1 MKKVVGFI
9 LLIVLLVPINVSAR
23 RGCCSWH
30 GGVSG
35 ACRNGYQ
42 VCNDGTTSP
51 SCTCSGGTSS
61 SSSSSS
67 RSSYGSSSSS
77 SRQTYTP
84 SYTYGCTDKNAL
96 NYNPKANKDDGSCIA
111 KVLGCTDKAAINY
124 NSSAN
129 TNDNSCQY
137 EKEITETEK
146 VKYKTKY
153 IDNDEMDKGEEKVK
167 TAGKDGEKSVV
178 YTVTLDAAGNEI
190 NREKKSETVTLEAKE
205 EVIERGTHEDSAPAI
220 GILWIICLIIAFY
233 QAFKNKDGNLLLNK
247 IQKQKDFF
255 AIILYI
261 LYVITVVPAFI
272 DVIIIITNKL
282 KQKRNNMIK

>member
-9 LLIVLLVPINVSAR
+9 LLVIFLVPVNVSAR

-61 SSSSSS
+61 SG
-67 RSSYGSSSSS
+67 SSYSSSS

-84 SYTYGCTDKNAL
+84 SFTYGCTDKNAI
-96 NYNPKANKDDGSCIA
+96 NYNPSANKDDGSCIA
-111 KVLGCTDKAAINY
+111 KVLGCTDNTAINY
-124 NSSAN
+124 NASAN
-129 TNDNSCQY
+129 TNDGSCKY
-137 EKEITETEK
+137 EKEINETEK

-153 IDNDEMDKGEEKVK
+153 IDNDEMVKGEEKVK
-167 TAGKDGEKSVV
+167 TAGKDGEKQVIYLV
-178 YTVTLDAAGNEI
+178 TVDSKGNEI
-190 NREKKSETVTLEAKE
+190 NKEKKSETITVEATE
-205 EVIERGTHEDSAPAI
+205 EVIERGTYEESSPVV
-220 GILWIICLIIAFY
+220 GVLWILSLIIAFY
-233 QAFKNKDGNLLLNK
+233 QAFKHKDGNLLLNK
-247 IQKQKDFF
+247 IQKQEQGK

-261 LYVITVVPAFI
+261 LYVITVIPAFI
-272 DVIIIITNKL
+272 DVIKIIINK
-282 KQKRNNMIK
+282 IKKSSS

>member
-9 LLIVLLVPINVSAR
+9 LLVIFLVPVNVSAR

-61 SSSSSS
+61 SG
-67 RSSYGSSSSS
+67 SSYSSSS

-84 SYTYGCTDKNAL
+84 SFTYGCTDKNAI
-96 NYNPKANKDDGSCIA
+96 NYNPSANKDDGSCIA
-111 KVLGCTDKAAINY
+111 KVLGCTDNTAINY
-124 NSSAN
+124 NASAN
-129 TNDNSCQY
+129 TNDGSCKY
-137 EKEITETEK
+137 EKEINETEK

-153 IDNDEMDKGEEKVK
+153 IDNDEMVKGEEKVK
-167 TAGKDGEKSVV
+167 TAGKDGEKQVIYLV
-178 YTVTLDAAGNEI
+178 TVDSKGNEI
-190 NREKKSETVTLEAKE
+190 SREKKSETITVEATE
-205 EVIERGTHEDSAPAI
+205 EVIERGTYEESSPVV
-220 GILWIICLIIAFY
+220 GVLWILSLIIAFY
-233 QAFKNKDGNLLLNK
+233 QAFKHKDGNLLLNK
-247 IQKQKDFF
+247 IQKQEQGK

-261 LYVITVVPAFI
+261 LYVITIIPAFI
-272 DVIIIITNKL
+272 DVIKIIINK
-282 KQKRNNMIK
+282 IKA

>member
-9 LLIVLLVPINVSAR
+9 LLMIFLAPINVSAQ
-23 RGCCSWH
+23 RGCCSSH

-67 RSSYGSSSSS
+67 SSTS

-96 NYNPKANKDDGSCIA
+96 NYNPSANKDDGSCIA
-111 KVLGCTDKAAINY
+111 KVLGCTDNTAVNY
-124 NSSAN
+124 NASAN
-129 TNDNSCQY
+129 TNDDSCRY

-153 IDNDEMDKGEEKVK
+153 IDNDEMNKGEEKIK
-167 TAGKDGEKSVV
+167 TSGKDGEKQVTYLV
-178 YTVTLDAAGNEI
+178 TVDSNGNEI
-190 NREKKSETVTLEAKE
+190 SREKKNETITSEATE
-205 EVIERGTHEDSAPAI
+205 EVIERGTYEESSPVV
-220 GILWIICLIIAFY
+220 GVLWLLCLIIAFY
-233 QAFKNKDGNLLLNK
+233 QAFKNKNGNLLLNK
-247 IQKQKDFF
+247 IQKQEKGK
-255 AIILYI
+255 AVILYI
-261 LYVITVVPAFI
+261 LYVITVIPAFI
-272 DVIIIITNKL
+272 DVIKIIINK
-282 KQKRNNMIK
+282 IKSSNLEKIK

>member
-9 LLIVLLVPINVSAR
+9 LLMIFLMPINVSAQ

-51 SCTCSGGTSS
+51 SCTCSGGSS

-67 RSSYGSSSSS
+67 SGSSSSA

-96 NYNPKANKDDGSCIA
+96 NYNPHANKDDGSCIA
-111 KVLGCTDKAAINY
+111 KVLGCTDKTAINY
-124 NSSAN
+124 NSAAN
-129 TNDNSCQY
+129 TNDETCQY

-146 VKYKTKY
+146 IKYKTKY
-153 IDNDEMDKGEEKVK
+153 IDNDEMNKGEEKTK
-167 TAGKDGEKSVV
+167 TAGQDGEKQVV
-178 YTVTLDAAGNEI
+178 YLVTVDAEGNEI
-190 NREKKSETVTLEAKE
+190 DREKKSETVTREATE
-205 EVIERGTHEDSAPAI
+205 EVIERGTHEESSPVI
-220 GILWIICLIIAFY
+220 EVLWIICLIISFY
-233 QAFKNKDGNLLLNK
+233 QAFKNKSGNLLLNK
-247 IQKQKDFF
+247 IQKQQKTI

-261 LYVITVVPAFI
+261 LYIITVVPAFI
-272 DVIIIITNKL
+272 DIVKIVINKL
-282 KQKRNNMIK
+282 KSKES

>member
-9 LLIVLLVPINVSAR
+9 LLVIFLVPVNVSAR

-61 SSSSSS
+61 SG
-67 RSSYGSSSSS
+67 SSYSSSS

-84 SYTYGCTDKNAL
+84 SYTYGCTDKNAI
-96 NYNPKANKDDGSCIA
+96 NYNPSANKDDGSCIA
-111 KVLGCTDKAAINY
+111 KVLGCTDNTAINY
-124 NSSAN
+124 NASAN
-129 TNDNSCQY
+129 TNDGSCKY
-137 EKEITETEK
+137 EKEINETEK

-153 IDNDEMDKGEEKVK
+153 IDNDEMVKGEEKVK
-167 TAGKDGEKSVV
+167 TAGKDGEKQVIYLV
-178 YTVTLDAAGNEI
+178 TVDSKGNEI
-190 NREKKSETVTLEAKE
+190 SREKKSETITVEATE
-205 EVIERGTHEDSAPAI
+205 EVIERGTYEESSPVV
-220 GILWIICLIIAFY
+220 GVLWILSLIIAFY
-233 QAFKNKDGNLLLNK
+233 QAFKHKDGNLLLNK
-247 IQKQKDFF
+247 IQKQEQGK

-261 LYVITVVPAFI
+261 LYVITVIPAFI
-272 DVIIIITNKL
+272 DVIKIIINKIKNSNL
-282 KQKRNNMIK
+282 KKIK